1 MRLTRSARSE
11 AVNGTRR
18 PSLTGRHIRSVK
30 QLAVIVSQLRYITRS
45 TSLMAAIYI
54 AGTTSQ
60 LCVMNVINNNIWTIV
75 AIGCEEPKKLL

>member
-1 MRLTRSARSE
+1 
-11 AVNGTRR
+11 
-18 PSLTGRHIRSVK
+18 
-30 QLAVIVSQLRYITRS
+30 
-45 TSLMAAIYI
+45 MAAIYI